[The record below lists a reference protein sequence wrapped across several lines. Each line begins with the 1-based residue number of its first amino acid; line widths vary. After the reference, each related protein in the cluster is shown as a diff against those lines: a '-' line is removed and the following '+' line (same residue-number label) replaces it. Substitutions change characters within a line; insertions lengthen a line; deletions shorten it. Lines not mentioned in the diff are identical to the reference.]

1 MNKVIDYYSFFDEW
15 GRLDRE
21 PLEFIV
27 NMHYMMKYMPP
38 AGKVLD
44 NGAGPGKY
52 AMELAKRGHQVTLT
66 DLTPKMV
73 DTAREKAKE
82 FGLLPLFDGFLVR
95 NAVSLDEL
103 PDEGYDAALML
114 GPLYHLQLEQDRV
127 AAVKELHRVTKSGG
141 IVFVAVQTRMRMAIN
156 SLQSP
161 RNWKPNDSM
170 ASIRHFYD
178 NGLFDH
184 ADQGRFTGAFYFG
197 AEEIQPFME
206 SQGFETI
213 DVISSSSIGNLLNE
227 EQKQYWLDSGEYDK
241 YIEFLISVANDPS
254 IRGVSS
260 HLLYIGKRA

>member
-1 MNKVIDYYSFFDEW
+1 MNKVIDYYSIFDEW

-21 PLEFIV
+21 PLEFII
-27 NMHYMMKYMPP
+27 NLHYMMKYMPP

-52 AMELAKRGHQVTLT
+52 ALELAKRGHNVTLT

-73 DTAREKAKE
+73 ETARQKAEE
-82 FGLLPLFDGFLVR
+82 FGLLPQFEGFHIR
-95 NAVSLDEL
+95 NAISLEGL
-103 PDEGYDAALML
+103 PDESYEASLML

-141 IVFVAVQTRMRMAIN
+141 IVFAAVQTRMRMAIN

-161 RNWKPNDSM
+161 RNWKPNDRM
-170 ASIRHFYD
+170 ASIRQFYD

-184 ADQGRFTGAFYFG
+184 ADQGRFTGAYYFG
-197 AEEIQPFME
+197 VEELQPLME

-213 DVISSSSIGNLLNE
+213 DIISSSSIGNLLNE
-227 EQKQYWLDSGEYDK
+227 EQKQYWADQGEYESF
-241 YIEFLISVANDPS
+241 IEFLISAANDPS
-254 IRGVSS
+254 IRGVTS
-260 HLLYIGKRA
+260 HLLYIGKRI